1 MHLTS
6 DDDCFICSSAHG
18 IITTCSLSIGL
29 PGEEIEEPSSPSLK
43 RTEEAGIKVIHDVKS
58 KLYIKVGYLIMHGIE
73 FITIPFGNHVFCK
86 GLKFWD

>member
-1 MHLTS
+1 
-6 DDDCFICSSAHG
+6 
-18 IITTCSLSIGL
+18 L

-73 FITIPFGNHVFCK
+73 FITIAFGNHVFCK
-86 GLKFWD
+86 GLKFWDRSHYTEDAPGIPNFCTQ